1 MKINYRPHRYLIGYM
16 FASSMLACSIVA
28 ATLLIA
34 EYRALPSER
43 HRPVVLYGA
52 SEVVIPET
60 LIVIDSGFPHKLTHT
75 AIDY

>member
-34 EYRALPSER
+34 EYHALPPS
-43 HRPVVLYGA
+43 
-52 SEVVIPET
+52 
-60 LIVIDSGFPHKLTHT
+60 
-75 AIDY
+75 AIAQ